1 MSRDKTQK
9 PLLIWLGGKRR
20 LMPQILELLPPGRR
34 LIEPF
39 VGGASVFMG
48 TDYDRYLL
56 ADANADLIN
65 VYKQLQRHGE
75 DFIALCESYF
85 VPEYDTFLQAYRHGY
100 LDDIN
105 RCAIY
110 IYLNRHGFR
119 GKMSYTIKEN
129 LLSCGY
135 GWQKKPYFPRDEMRA
150 FYTKSQ
156 RATFEVAG
164 FEETISQAV
173 AGDVIYCD
181 PPYSPLGNSKEAFV
195 GYTADGFSADDHRR
209 LASLAEQAADRGIPV
224 LISNHDT
231 PETRNLYRYA
241 SKINSISTRRFFG
254 SGQIAKELLAL
265 YEPR

>member
-1 MSRDKTQK
+1 MK
-9 PLLIWLGGKRR
+9 WLGGKRR
-20 LMPQILELLPPGRR
+20 LIPQILELLPPGRR

-48 TDYDRYLL
+48 ADYDRYLL

-75 DFIALCESYF
+75 DFITLCESYF
-85 VPEYDTFLQAYRHGY
+85 VQKYNNKKHFKSFLFVYRHMY
-100 LDDIN
+100 LDDQI
-105 RCAIY
+105 RAAIY

-119 GKMSYTIKEN
+119 GNMQYTKKEN
-129 LLSCGY
+129 LLSCAFGY
-135 GWQKKPYFPRDEMRA
+135 ANPYFPLNEMRA

-156 RATFEVAG
+156 RAQFEVSG
-164 FEETISQAV
+164 FEDTIAQAV

-209 LASLAEQAADRGIPV
+209 LASLAEQAAERGIPV

-231 PETRNLYRYA
+231 EFTRDLYSGA
-241 SKINSISTRRFFG
+241 TKISTIDVNRFFG
-254 SGQIAKELLAL
+254 RRQKAGELLAL